1 MLCTPFLARC
11 WTGFHPH
18 FWWQPYPLFKT
29 IQTLGHFSMFF
40 LNHFGCFIP
49 RGCLSPMPASLAGL
63 LLLVTYLILAILYFF
78 EGAGKD
84 HSLAVLEWL
93 AAFSSHV
100 FHTTPRKDTSDQ
112 WTFFFFKNSSRIF
125 VYIYIHIFITG
136 MICWNGDCN
145 ILEASEF
152 LSWSSRFGIA
162 RDEGDNVYLVPKS
175 QPILL
180 RDGIGDIGKWLGVI
194 YHPTLET
201 LSFQVENSVPPLF
214 GLVSLIMTLLVS
226 RHRSKSMP
234 EWHWWHRTSH
244 HSGWNLSRTKTVQ
257 RRWPAA

>member
-112 WTFFFFKNSSRIF
+112 WTFFFFQKFISNICI
-125 VYIYIHIFITG
+125 YIYI
-136 MICWNGDCN
+136 
-145 ILEASEF
+145 
-152 LSWSSRFGIA
+152 
-162 RDEGDNVYLVPKS
+162 Y
-175 QPILL
+175 LL
-180 RDGIGDIGKWLGVI
+180 RAW
-194 YHPTLET
+194 
-201 LSFQVENSVPPLF
+201 FVEMVTATFWKPQNSSAEVQD
-214 GLVSLIMTLLVS
+214 
-226 RHRSKSMP
+226 
-234 EWHWWHRTSH
+234 
-244 HSGWNLSRTKTVQ
+244 SGSQEMKGTMFTWYPKANQ
-257 RRWPAA
+257 YF

>member
-40 LNHFGCFIP
+40 LNHFGCFIL

-100 FHTTPRKDTSDQ
+100 FHTTPHRHQ
-112 WTFFFFKNSSRIF
+112 WSVNIFFSKNSSRI
-125 VYIYIHIFITG
+125 IFITG
-136 MICWNGDCN
+136 MICWNGDCS

-162 RDEGDNVYLVPKS
+162 RDEGDHVYLIPK
-175 QPILL
+175 
-180 RDGIGDIGKWLGVI
+180 K
-194 YHPTLET
+194 PTNT
-201 LSFQVENSVPPLF
+201 FN
-214 GLVSLIMTLLVS
+214 
-226 RHRSKSMP
+226 
-234 EWHWWHRTSH
+234 
-244 HSGWNLSRTKTVQ
+244 GWNWWFHHPFFPLENDWQ
-257 RRWPAA
+257 L